1 LNKLSVKNNPIY
13 RVVFSVGMAALLH
26 LAQGDVA
33 AQGWW
38 SLQPLA
44 NVHTIR
50 DLLA

>member
-1 LNKLSVKNNPIY
+1 LNRFSVKNPIY
-13 RVVFSVGMAALLH
+13 RVAFSVGTAALLH

-44 NVHTIR
+44 NGHTIP